1 MNLNQNTEMVC
12 KLIKITT
19 NKTNTKWY
27 THWLKL
33 PKNVFM

>member
-12 KLIKITT
+12 KLIKVT
-19 NKTNTKWY
+19 TNTKWY